1 MYVLLKYRTGGGNIV
16 VIEEGEEQMAR
27 DTVVVKGAVKLG
39 KKPVKGLE

>member
-27 DTVVVKGAVKLG
+27 DTVVVEGAVIGINSFLLK
-39 KKPVKGLE
+39 